1 MTEMAGGKGAWGGL
15 RKGAGRPAVLKDPVD
30 CWIRL
35 ERRDAEAAKKLADSK
50 QLSLSEVMRRALS
63 SYLKRQKRK

>member
-1 MTEMAGGKGAWGGL
+1 M
-15 RKGAGRPAVLKDPVD
+15 LKDPVD

-50 QLSLSEVMRRALS
+50 QLSLSEVMRRALN

>member
-1 MTEMAGGKGAWGGL
+1 MAGGKRTWGGP

-63 SYLKRQKRK
+63 SYLKRQKKK